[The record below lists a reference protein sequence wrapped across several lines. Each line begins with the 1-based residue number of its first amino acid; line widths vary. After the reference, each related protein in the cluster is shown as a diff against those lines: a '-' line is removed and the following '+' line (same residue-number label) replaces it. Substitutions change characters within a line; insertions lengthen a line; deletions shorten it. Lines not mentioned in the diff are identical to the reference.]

1 MITLY
6 RVLTFIM
13 YPLIFLFIL
22 IRILLN
28 KEDPKRYKEKL
39 LASHFK
45 VEKDQS
51 KRLIWFHASS
61 IGEFKSIM
69 PIIQKLNLKGEN
81 FEILITTTTYSSSTL
96 AKDKLKKLKNVRHR
110 FFPID
115 ASFLIDKFLNLWKPD
130 RIFLVDSEIWPNLIL
145 LANQKKIPIAL
156 LNARLTKKTFN
167 RWLKF
172 KNISLKIFSKFE
184 LCLTANAQ
192 TGEFLKKLGANN
204 IFFYGNI
211 KLIEYLDDTNE
222 NNINSD
228 FLNKKR
234 FWFAA
239 STHEGEEILCLKTH
253 KIIKNR
259 YKDIITIIAPRH
271 IDRVQNIKDYCENL
285 KLNSQLLNKG
295 EKIEIDKEIIIIN
308 SYGILKE
315 YFKYAK
321 SVFIGK
327 SSILKLKNN
336 SGQNPLDAAK
346 FRCKIYHGPYVAN
359 FQDIYQILQDQGI
372 SKKINSHE
380 DLSFNLLK
388 DLEDPL
394 KGEGVVSKNLEA
406 ICKKT
411 MISTM
416 DSINKFIL

>member
-13 YPLIFLFIL
+13 YPLIIFFIL
-22 IRILLN
+22 IRIFLN

-39 LASHFK
+39 LTSHFK
-45 VEKDQS
+45 VKRNQS
-51 KRLIWFHASS
+51 KKLIWFHAAS
-61 IGEFKSIM
+61 IGEFKSII
-69 PIIQKLNLKGEN
+69 PIIKKLNPKEEN
-81 FEILITTTTYSSSTL
+81 FEILITTTTYSSSIL
-96 AKDKLKKLKNVRHR
+96 AKDELKNLKNVQHR

-115 ASFLIDKFLNLWKPD
+115 VSFLIDKFLNLWKPD

-184 LCLTANAQ
+184 LCLTANTQ
-192 TGEFLKKLGANN
+192 TEEFLKKLGANN

-239 STHEGEEILCLKTH
+239 STHEGEEI
-253 KIIKNR
+253 
-259 YKDIITIIAPRH
+259 
-271 IDRVQNIKDYCENL
+271 Q
-285 KLNSQLLNKG
+285 
-295 EKIEIDKEIIIIN
+295 
-308 SYGILKE
+308 
-315 YFKYAK
+315 F
-321 SVFIGK
+321 
-327 SSILKLKNN
+327 
-336 SGQNPLDAAK
+336 
-346 FRCKIYHGPYVAN
+346 
-359 FQDIYQILQDQGI
+359 
-372 SKKINSHE
+372 
-380 DLSFNLLK
+380 
-388 DLEDPL
+388 
-394 KGEGVVSKNLEA
+394 VV
-406 ICKKT
+406 I
-411 MISTM
+411 
-416 DSINKFIL
+416 F